1 MVYVGGFMVGCL
13 LGMFFHTKKIEE
25 PTKCD
30 IVLKWASVL
39 ILVIGCVLV
48 IALTFSMSNS
58 DY

>member
-1 MVYVGGFMVGCL
+1 MVGCL

-48 IALTFSMSNS
+48 IALTFSISNS